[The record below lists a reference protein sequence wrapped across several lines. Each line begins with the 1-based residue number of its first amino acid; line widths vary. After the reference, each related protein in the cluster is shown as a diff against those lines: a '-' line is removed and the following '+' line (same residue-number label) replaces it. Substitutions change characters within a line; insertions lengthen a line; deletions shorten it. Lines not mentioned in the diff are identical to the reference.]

1 MVGAS
6 KADQVRR
13 TTTRTR
19 SRAVSWL
26 PAPECRWQT
35 GQWSAWVSSTATAV
49 LQTLTRPPDQTD
61 DEETRSGGPYWT
73 VSGGTACEYQAW
85 MIQPQRNRAVFS
97 AADEEWQH
105 LEANWEDDG
114 SPTST
119 TERTGRICQT
129 DEGPDSVPV
138 STAEYRD
145 GPCTLVGPPPMFIY
159 HRQRRTVTNHY
170 HRPHVWSNSQE
181 RWVDGTREST
191 PYNTVYGVWSNIGSP
206 LACPLRSADGGG
218 GDLTA
223 GKYILSWD
231 NVQIELTVPAEA
243 SVSLYWR
250 ERDAGPSAAVLS
262 VAGEGDLV
270 VEPDSPLRSTRQP
283 SPEGSEGN
291 VLTQIAASL
300 RVIEEVVDE
309 P

>member
-1 MVGAS
+1 
-6 KADQVRR
+6 
-13 TTTRTR
+13 
-19 SRAVSWL
+19 
-26 PAPECRWQT
+26 
-35 GQWSAWVSSTATAV
+35 
-49 LQTLTRPPDQTD
+49 
-61 DEETRSGGPYWT
+61 
-73 VSGGTACEYQAW
+73 

-138 STAEYRD
+138 STTEYRD

-170 HRPHVWSNSQE
+170 HRPHVWSHAQE
-181 RWVDGTREST
+181 QWIDGTREST
-191 PYNTVYGVWSNIGSP
+191 PYNTDHGAWAKIGSP

-223 GKYILSWD
+223 GKYILSWER
-231 NVQIELTVPAEA
+231 VQIELTVPAEA

-262 VAGEGDLV
+262 VG
-270 VEPDSPLRSTRQP
+270 RR
-283 SPEGSEGN
+283 
-291 VLTQIAASL
+291 
-300 RVIEEVVDE
+300 R
-309 P
+309 

>member
-1 MVGAS
+1 MGTDAAKQS
-6 KADQVRR
+6 EAPAQEEGSGDE
-13 TTTRTR
+13 R
-19 SRAVSWL
+19 SAEPL
-26 PAPECRWQT
+26 
-35 GQWSAWVSSTATAV
+35 
-49 LQTLTRPPDQTD
+49 TLTLTAPSLCDVDISLYSVMGEAP
-61 DEETRSGGPYWT
+61 SGVGDGT
-73 VSGGTACEYQAW
+73 TACEFQNYIA
-85 MIQPQRNRAVFS
+85 QPQQNVAVWSDS
-97 AADEEWQH
+97 AEAWQH
-105 LEANWEDDG
+105 LAVNWENDG

-119 TERTGRICQT
+119 TERTEKPCQM
-129 DEGPDSVPV
+129 DDGPDTVQRSE
-138 STAEYRD
+138 TEYRD

-159 HRQRRTVTNHY
+159 HRQRRTVTSHY

-181 RWVDGTREST
+181 RWVDGTPETT
-191 PYNTVYGVWSNIGSP
+191 PYNTVYGVWANIGSP

-218 GDLTA
+218 GELTA
-223 GKYILSWD
+223 GKYILSGD

>member
-1 MVGAS
+1 MGTDAAKQS
-6 KADQVRR
+6 EA
-13 TTTRTR
+13 
-19 SRAVSWL
+19 
-26 PAPECRWQT
+26 PAQEEGSGDERCAEPL
-35 GQWSAWVSSTATAV
+35 S
-49 LQTLTRPPDQTD
+49 LTLTAPSLCDVDISLYSVMGEAP
-61 DEETRSGGPYWT
+61 SGVGDGT
-73 VSGGTACEYQAW
+73 TACEFQNY
-85 MIQPQRNRAVFS
+85 IVQPQQNVADWSDS
-97 AADEEWQH
+97 AEAWQH

-138 STAEYRD
+138 STTEYRD

-159 HRQRRTVTNHY
+159 YRQRRTVTNHY
-170 HRPHVWSNSQE
+170 HRPHVWSNYVKSE
-181 RWVDGTREST
+181 WVDGTPETT
-191 PYNTVYGVWSNIGSP
+191 PYNTVYGAWSNIGSP
-206 LACPLRSADGGG
+206 LACPLRSADDGG

-231 NVQIELTVPAEA
+231 NVQIELTVPADA
-243 SVSLYWR
+243 SVSLSWR
-250 ERDAGPSAAVLS
+250 ERDAGPSAAVLTL
-262 VAGEGDLV
+262 AGEGELV
-270 VEPDSPLRSTRQP
+270 VEPESPLRSTRQP